1 MPDDATLNTDAISES
16 RKRSNANLQPWQ
28 PGQSGNP
35 RGRPKKIIEPLLRKL
50 AQSDPDGKGVIA
62 ERLALKLVQM
72 ALRGNVKAMSMLLD
86 RYDGKVADVV
96 EGGDEKRP
104 LRLIIENG
112 NGNGN
117 GNGKPE
123 EEG

>member
-1 MPDDATLNTDAISES
+1 
-16 RKRSNANLQPWQ
+16 
-28 PGQSGNP
+28 
-35 RGRPKKIIEPLLRKL
+35 
-50 AQSDPDGKGVIA
+50 
-62 ERLALKLVQM
+62 M

-112 NGNGN
+112 NG
-117 GNGKPE
+117 KPE

>member
-1 MPDDATLNTDAISES
+1 
-16 RKRSNANLQPWQ
+16 
-28 PGQSGNP
+28 
-35 RGRPKKIIEPLLRKL
+35 
-50 AQSDPDGKGVIA
+50 
-62 ERLALKLVQM
+62 
-72 ALRGNVKAMSMLLD
+72 MLLD

-112 NGNGN
+112 NGNG
-117 GNGKPE
+117 KPE